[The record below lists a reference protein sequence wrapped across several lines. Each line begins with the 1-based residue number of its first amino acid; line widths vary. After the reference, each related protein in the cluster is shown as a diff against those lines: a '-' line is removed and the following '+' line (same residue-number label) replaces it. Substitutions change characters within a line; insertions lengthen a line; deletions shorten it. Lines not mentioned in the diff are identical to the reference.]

1 MHCLRIY
8 ADGEGH
14 SHLADCAWPMH
25 EGDFTP
31 PSPAGYFVSE
41 MTEADRVLMMHHPAG
56 YRDEWH
62 CAPAPVLGIVLAGRV
77 RVRTSDGNER
87 LLRPG
92 DQFVATDLAGAG
104 HRMDAV
110 DAESYDLALV
120 VLDTVPRPFEAAGA

>member
-8 ADGEGH
+8 ADSDGH

-31 PSPAGYFVSE
+31 PSPAGYFISE
-41 MTEADRVLMMHHPAG
+41 MAEADRVLMMHHPAG

-62 CAPAPVLGIVLAGRV
+62 CVPAPVLGIVLAGRV

-92 DQFVATDLAGAG
+92 DQFLATDLDGTG

-120 VLDTVPRPFEAAGA
+120 VLDTVPRPLEAAGK